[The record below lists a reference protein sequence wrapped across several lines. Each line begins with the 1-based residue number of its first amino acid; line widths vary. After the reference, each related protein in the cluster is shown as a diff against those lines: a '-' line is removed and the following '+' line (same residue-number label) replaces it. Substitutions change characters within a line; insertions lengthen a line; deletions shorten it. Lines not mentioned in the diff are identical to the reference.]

1 MNYFKNL
8 AKIQETEGQIIEIEN
23 FLSKKMTT
31 DASPPVTLAY
41 ISIKQKPRA
50 SAASEQ

>member
-1 MNYFKNL
+1 MT
-8 AKIQETEGQIIEIEN
+8 TE
-23 FLSKKMTT
+23 MTT
-31 DASPPVTLAY
+31 DASPPVTLAH